1 MAKSFM
7 QAFEEWKKESY
18 KIGEDIGWEYADS
31 KETGGPTPPACSS
44 TTPDNGPTHPAKE
57 VLDPRQEA

>member
-18 KIGEDIGWEYADS
+18 RIGEDIGTEYYDS
-31 KETGGPTPPACSS
+31 LEGCPTQPARSS
-44 TTPDNGPTHPAKE
+44 TKTENGPTHSAE
-57 VLDPRQEA
+57 AVLDPR